1 MLQLSARVMGKISS
15 SMLLHLLFVLQK
27 RKETNIDKSVIG
39 EIVAEADRL
48 DIKDK
53 GVLALSEVL
62 FDKNMLEEIPKFRN
76 LFLRVSSFVLN
87 RYNALKISLW
97 DFI

>member
-1 MLQLSARVMGKISS
+1 MLQLSARVIGKISS

-87 RYNALKISLW
+87 CYNSL
-97 DFI
+97 

>member
-1 MLQLSARVMGKISS
+1 MLQLSARVIGKISS

-87 RYNALKISLW
+87 HDNALKISLW
-97 DFI
+97 GFI

>member
-87 RYNALKISLW
+87 CNALKISL
-97 DFI
+97 

>member
-1 MLQLSARVMGKISS
+1 MLQLSARVIGKISS

-76 LFLRVSSFVLN
+76 LFLRVSSSVLN
-87 RYNALKISLW
+87 CYNALKISLW
-97 DFI
+97 GFI

>member
-87 RYNALKISLW
+87 CYNSL
-97 DFI
+97 

>member
-1 MLQLSARVMGKISS
+1 MLQLSARVIGKISS

-27 RKETNIDKSVIG
+27 RKESNIDKSVIG

-87 RYNALKISLW
+87 RYNALKISL
-97 DFI
+97 

>member
-1 MLQLSARVMGKISS
+1 MP
-15 SMLLHLLFVLQK
+15 LHLLFVLQK

-87 RYNALKISLW
+87 CYNALKISL
-97 DFI
+97 

>member
-1 MLQLSARVMGKISS
+1 MLQLSARVIGKISS

-97 DFI
+97 RFI

>member
-87 RYNALKISLW
+87 CYNALKISL
-97 DFI
+97 

>member
-1 MLQLSARVMGKISS
+1 MLQLSARVTGKISS

-27 RKETNIDKSVIG
+27 RKESNIDKSVIG

-87 RYNALKISLW
+87 RYNALKISL
-97 DFI
+97 

>member
-1 MLQLSARVMGKISS
+1 MLQLSARVIGKISS

-87 RYNALKISLW
+87 RYNALKISL
-97 DFI
+97 

>member
-1 MLQLSARVMGKISS
+1 MLQLSARVIGKISS

-87 RYNALKISLW
+87 RDNALKISL
-97 DFI
+97 

>member
-48 DIKDK
+48 DIMDK
-53 GVLALSEVL
+53 GVLALSEDL

-87 RYNALKISLW
+87 RYNALKISL
-97 DFI
+97 

>member
-1 MLQLSARVMGKISS
+1 MLQLSARVIGKISS

-76 LFLRVSSFVLN
+76 LFLRVSSSVLN
-87 RYNALKISLW
+87 CYNALKISL
-97 DFI
+97 

>member
-76 LFLRVSSFVLN
+76 LFLRVSSFV
-87 RYNALKISLW
+87 
-97 DFI
+97 F

>member
-97 DFI
+97 GFI

>member
-27 RKETNIDKSVIG
+27 RKESNIDKSVIG

-87 RYNALKISLW
+87 CYNALKISL
-97 DFI
+97 

>member
-1 MLQLSARVMGKISS
+1 MLQLSARVIGKISS

-97 DFI
+97 GFI

>member
-1 MLQLSARVMGKISS
+1 MLQLSARVIGKISS
-15 SMLLHLLFVLQK
+15 SMPLHLLFVLQK

-87 RYNALKISLW
+87 CYNSLW
-97 DFI
+97 GFV

>member
-1 MLQLSARVMGKISS
+1 M
-15 SMLLHLLFVLQK
+15 
-27 RKETNIDKSVIG
+27 DKSVIG
-39 EIVAEADRL
+39 EIVAEAERL

-76 LFLRVSSFVLN
+76 LFLRVSPSVLC
-87 RYNALKISLW
+87 
-97 DFI
+97 

>member
-1 MLQLSARVMGKISS
+1 MLQLSARVIGKISS
-15 SMLLHLLFVLQK
+15 SMPLHLLFVLQK

-87 RYNALKISLW
+87 RYNALKISL
-97 DFI
+97 

>member
-1 MLQLSARVMGKISS
+1 MLQLSARVIGKISS
-15 SMLLHLLFVLQK
+15 SMPPYLLFVLQK

-76 LFLRVSSFVLN
+76 LFLRVSSFILN
-87 RYNALKISLW
+87 CYNALKISL
-97 DFI
+97 

>member
-87 RYNALKISLW
+87 RYNALKISL
-97 DFI
+97 

>member
-1 MLQLSARVMGKISS
+1 MLQLTARVIGKISS

-87 RYNALKISLW
+87 RYNALKISL
-97 DFI
+97 

>member
-1 MLQLSARVMGKISS
+1 MLQLSARVIGKISS

-87 RYNALKISLW
+87 CYNALKISL
-97 DFI
+97 

>member
-1 MLQLSARVMGKISS
+1 
-15 SMLLHLLFVLQK
+15 MLLHLLFVLQK

-87 RYNALKISLW
+87 RYNALKISL
-97 DFI
+97 

>member
-27 RKETNIDKSVIG
+27 RKESNIDKSVIG

-87 RYNALKISLW
+87 CYNALKISLW
-97 DFI
+97 GFI